1 MVISADLMV
10 FVYSSTRDI
19 VLHIPMRDISGWIQE
34 GKRLGVWLVG
44 VARDD
49 CYVHY
54 SLSIFSPSLS
64 FSQFLSPSFFPSF
77 PFFRINLF
85 YDGSYCVSLEVNEVE
100 DVRDITC
107 RLLALGP
114 CLSASHEV
122 R

>member
-49 CYVHY
+49 CYVYTLFSFHLF
-54 SLSIFSPSLS
+54 SLSLLLSIPLSL
-64 FSQFLSPSFFPSF
+64 LLSFFPF
-77 PFFRINLF
+77 LQ
-85 YDGSYCVSLEVNEVE
+85 D
-100 DVRDITC
+100 
-107 RLLALGP
+107 
-114 CLSASHEV
+114 
-122 R
+122 